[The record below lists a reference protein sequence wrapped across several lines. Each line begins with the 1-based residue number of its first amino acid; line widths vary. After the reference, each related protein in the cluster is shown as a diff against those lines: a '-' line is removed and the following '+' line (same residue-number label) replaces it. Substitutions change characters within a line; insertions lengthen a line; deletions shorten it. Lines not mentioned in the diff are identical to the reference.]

1 MSIVC
6 VLPTVKVGFPEVEK
20 RTYRRLHKFIF
31 FGGFILKNCNIFTDD
46 LMKRTSLCYKEMSPA
61 DLCAEYILLKKCF
74 DILNSD
80 PLSNPSFECKCIDY
94 LKTVIVLLVLLKKS
108 VLHGIDLSACKQ
120 NLGGSPPAGYAA
132 GGAPL
137 LLL

>member
-46 LMKRTSLCYKEMSPA
+46 LMKRTSLCYREMSPA

-94 LKTVIVLLVLLKKS
+94 FLKAIVDEMVSRFFEMFKDCDCASCSFEK
-108 VLHGIDLSACKQ
+108 ICTAW
-120 NLGGSPPAGYAA
+120 N
-132 GGAPL
+132 
-137 LLL
+137 